1 MLAPRATLARSP
13 HAFFTPTRALDPR
26 RTLFSRAQKPPG
38 WQPFYRRH
46 PRVFA
51 LLAAPFVVG
60 GSLGV
65 ALLGLWA
72 YDASTYHH
80 PHAGRVPVDPVA
92 LRPERGGKKNLKIA
106 ASLIDDLDERLVNA
120 RDKKRLVIV
129 GGGWGVRPGDHS
141 ETARE
146 LHRLT
151 LLASSFAG
159 RRHPAASRPASV
171 ARHCGCA
178 R

>member
-1 MLAPRATLARSP
+1 MLAPRATLARPP

-129 GGGWGVRPGDHS
+129 GGGWGVRPAD
-141 ETARE
+141 R
-146 LHRLT
+146 
-151 LLASSFAG
+151 
-159 RRHPAASRPASV
+159 
-171 ARHCGCA
+171 
-178 R
+178 